1 MAAMLANDA
10 VGQRS
15 GIMPL
20 AGLARSQK
28 KRKVRCSRS
37 AKKLGNGWAPAPRSG
52 EASPNPPKPS
62 PKAAAMEPVTVA
74 ELTKRRRS
82 IFMDITPSGAPI
94 CWGLLSLAR
103 CLHCLRLDFGFVV
116 QAGP

>member
-1 MAAMLANDA
+1 MAAMLANDG

-37 AKKLGNGWAPAPRSG
+37 AKKLGNGWAAAPRSG

-82 IFMDITPSGAPI
+82 IFMDITPSELFSKTLGI
-94 CWGLLSLAR
+94 NGL
-103 CLHCLRLDFGFVV
+103 
-116 QAGP
+116 